1 MKHRV
6 QVALGAQTVWVD
18 VEADSHEAAGQLAAR
33 GGGRVLRI
41 VPQRSVVSR
50 ARARFTLGVFLQEA
64 LTLLRAGLNIVEVLQ
79 TLHDKESDAGFSA
92 VLARMLVR
100 LREGASFSVAMGEQ
114 APLFAPILVAGV
126 AASET
131 AGGLADTLER
141 FLEYD
146 RRIEQIRRKV
156 LASAI
161 YPLLLL
167 IVGGGVILFL
177 VAYVVPKFS
186 SILDGSGRAVGAGTR
201 ALLWA
206 GTTINAHP
214 FALLLLLA
222 ALATGV
228 TWLVTQPRGRLLLY
242 RVAARTP
249 ALSAVLVNLGLSR
262 FYRTLS
268 LLLHSGI
275 PLVQAL
281 QMVRGLLSPQQSDEV
296 TTAVER
302 LRSGQKLSES
312 LAGSSMVP
320 PIAGSLLRVG
330 EQSGALP
337 AMSDKLADFLDLEL
351 DRRVEA
357 FSRLFEPLLMTL
369 IGIVIGAIVV
379 LMYAPIFDMV
389 GSVG

>member
-6 QVALGAQTVWVD
+6 QVALGAQTVWLD
-18 VEADSHEAAGQLAAR
+18 VEAECSEAAGRQATR
-33 GGGRVLRI
+33 SGGRVLRI
-41 VPQRSVVSR
+41 VPQRAAVAT
-50 ARARFTLGVFLQEA
+50 ARVRFNLGVFLQEA

-79 TLHDKESDAGFSA
+79 TLHDKEADGGFRA
-92 VLARMLVR
+92 VLARMLTHI
-100 LREGASFSVAMGEQ
+100 REGASFSTAMARQ
-114 APLFAPILVAGV
+114 APLFTPILVAGV

-161 YPLLLL
+161 YPMLLL
-167 IVGGGVILFL
+167 IVGGGVVLFL
-177 VAYVVPKFS
+177 VGYVVPKFS
-186 SILDGSGRAVGAGTR
+186 TILDGSGRAVGAGTR

-206 GTTINAHP
+206 GTTLNAHP
-214 FALLLLLA
+214 LMLLVALLASA
-222 ALATGV
+222 AGATWLAT
-228 TWLVTQPRGRLLLY
+228 QPGGRLLLY
-242 RVAARTP
+242 RAAARTP
-249 ALSAVLVNLGLSR
+249 VLSAVISNLGLSR

-268 LLLHSGI
+268 MLLHSGI

-281 QMVRGLLSPQQSDEV
+281 DMVRGVLSPLQSDEV
-296 TTAVER
+296 RIAVQR

-312 LAGSSMVP
+312 LDDSSMVP
-320 PIAGSLLRVG
+320 PLAGSLLRVG

-337 AMSDKLADFLDLEL
+337 AMTDKLADFLDLEL

-369 IGIVIGAIVV
+369 IGVVIGGVVV
-379 LMYAPIFDMV
+379 LMYAPIFELV